1 MSKFIPNMYKK
12 DIFSIDYSFL
22 KDKGIK
28 VLLFDFDNTL
38 IEKGNYIIN
47 DKTIKLISKLKKDFI
62 VYILSNSIHKNK
74 IKKVSEKL
82 DIPYISGSR
91 KPFKTGFKKLKLDAK
106 EQEIAMIGDQLLT
119 DVLGGNRMNYYTIL
133 IDPINYK
140 EIIFTKINRVF
151 ERIVLNMIKIKR
163 GDYYD

>member
-74 IKKVSEKL
+74 IKK
-82 DIPYISGSR
+82 Y
-91 KPFKTGFKKLKLDAK
+91 LK
-106 EQEIAMIGDQLLT
+106 
-119 DVLGGNRMNYYTIL
+119 NL
-133 IDPINYK
+133 IFHI
-140 EIIFTKINRVF
+140 
-151 ERIVLNMIKIKR
+151 
-163 GDYYD
+163 